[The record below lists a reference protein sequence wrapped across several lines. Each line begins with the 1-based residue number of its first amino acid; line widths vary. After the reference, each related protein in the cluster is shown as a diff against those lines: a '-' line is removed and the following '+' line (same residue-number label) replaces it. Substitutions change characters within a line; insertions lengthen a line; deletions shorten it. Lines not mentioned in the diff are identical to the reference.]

1 MRVSE
6 MIALNVSDVSLAGG
20 FVRCIG
26 NGKSRIIPIYP
37 AAIRALTAYV
47 TDIRPNMIAEAGRAG
62 PVRQPER
69 RPHFQTGLLEDHQ
82 ALSGDG
88 GHRKG
93 HHAPHPTALLC
104 SPPAGERSRPA
115 SYSGDAGPCGYLLHT
130 DIHSCHSKAAEGYL
144 QQGSSQSMRDW
155 RRDTSPP
162 VLHPLK
168 GRRHLQCFCAVSE
181 TWRFTGG
188 DKYGIIN

>member
-1 MRVSE
+1 MAVYQ
-6 MIALNVSDVSLAGG
+6 LQW
-20 FVRCIG
+20 
-26 NGKSRIIPIYP
+26 P
-37 AAIRALTAYV
+37 AYE
-47 TDIRPNMIAEAGRAG
+47 PS
-62 PVRQPER
+62 
-69 RPHFQTGLLEDHQ
+69 GLLEDHQ

-115 SYSGDAGPCGYLLHT
+115 SHSGDAGSCGYLLHT
-130 DIHSCHSKAAEGYL
+130 DIHPRDSKAAEGYL

-168 GRRHLQCFCAVSE
+168 GRRHLQCFCRCVRSTNTLALKELMPARKKLPKTAISLRWTLKLVLTQMNRMISTPHWE
-181 TWRFTGG
+181 KCQRG
-188 DKYGIIN
+188 